1 MRDMAENIVVL
12 DAIRAA
18 SQSSGAEVNARANGV
33 LNAAGYIDL
42 EDYNYPRKMLICN
55 SVGTLA
61 TTGDTLN
68 IDIEHGD
75 TTGALATDTGTTF
88 TEIVGDPTD
97 VVTEYTPTKR
107 YINIEALVT
116 GTIVHSVT
124 LIMDHSRYG
133 AQSGLVT

>member
-12 DAIRAA
+12 DVIRAA
-18 SQSSGAEVNARANGV
+18 EQTSGAEVNARANGV

-42 EDYNYPRKMLICN
+42 ADYNYPRKILICN

-61 TTGDTLN
+61 STSDTLD

-75 TTGALATDTGTTF
+75 STGTLTTDTGT
-88 TEIVGDPTD
+88 EPDQIVGDPTD